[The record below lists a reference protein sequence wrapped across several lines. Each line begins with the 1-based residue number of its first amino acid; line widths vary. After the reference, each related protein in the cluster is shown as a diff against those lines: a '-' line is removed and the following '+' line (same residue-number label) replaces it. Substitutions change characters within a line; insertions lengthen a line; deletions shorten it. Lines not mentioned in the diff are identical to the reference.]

1 MTDTIAL
8 PTNSISAILDILAVL
23 LPMLKGVIAPELS
36 DQIDK
41 AIMAFRADRDAKRKA
56 LIDAVAAMDVAKIN
70 ALIAELFG

>member
-8 PTNSISAILDILAVL
+8 PTNSISAILDSLAVL

-56 LIDAVAAMDVAKIN
+56 LSDAVAAMDVPKIN

>member
-1 MTDTIAL
+1 MTDIPAL
-8 PTNSISAILDILAVL
+8 PANSISAILDILAVL

-56 LIDAVAAMDVAKIN
+56 LIDAVAAMDVPKIN

>member
-8 PTNSISAILDILAVL
+8 PTNSISAILDSLAVL

-56 LIDAVAAMDVAKIN
+56 LIDAVAAMDVPKIN

>member
-1 MTDTIAL
+1 MADTIVL
-8 PTNSISAILDILAVL
+8 PTNSISAVLDILAVL

-56 LIDAVAAMDVAKIN
+56 LIDAVAAMDVPKIN
-70 ALIAELFG
+70 ALIQELFG